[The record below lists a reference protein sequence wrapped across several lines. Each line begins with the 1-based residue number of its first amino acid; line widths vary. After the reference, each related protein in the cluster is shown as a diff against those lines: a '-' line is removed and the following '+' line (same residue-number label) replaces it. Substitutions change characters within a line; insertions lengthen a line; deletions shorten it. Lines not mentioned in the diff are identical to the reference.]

1 MLEGMHTSR
10 NLQSA
15 GTCYVTGSILRS
27 RQGVLMLHFF
37 HAMFSPAVV
46 QSSTWHAL
54 PQKETDRVVHLHAC
68 KGICVQ
74 GRFH

>member
-1 MLEGMHTSR
+1 
-10 NLQSA
+10 
-15 GTCYVTGSILRS
+15 
-27 RQGVLMLHFF
+27 MLHFF